1 MKKAPISFSR
11 RWLSVL
17 APGNLRHALKK
28 HSRFANLMGAS
39 AILLVIVAAV
49 VWLLSGVRSGNQV
62 RPPSASGP
70 QGVSTVANRG
80 AVVARGP
87 TVLSQPQIRAIKLP
101 PGMFLAQVPFRH
113 DPERIGS
120 PRRVPQSA
128 AGELGSMAMREPPR
142 SSDQVGA
149 RILTQRR
156 YMVHRAI
163 LPWVDFPGF
172 KLPTPGRLDAAM
184 VSISLDSL
192 NRAGLP
198 WPGCQVRNLPL
209 PGRFIT
215 ALCRDQTG
223 NIWIAT
229 EDHGVYRY
237 DPAAP
242 TGQQVTQF
250 TKQNTHGQL
259 GNNNIY
265 ALACD
270 NRGRMWAGTLNH
282 GVSVYNGRH
291 WQDYDIVQYLKHHVL
306 AGPLGNHV
314 FDLQFD
320 KYTDQMWICTEAG
333 ISIYQCSSAS
343 EDARRP
349 LSPVTF
355 ARGTWHYITRA
366 DGLPQNPDCL
376 AFAPDGT
383 VYVGTQCSGIA
394 VGTVN
399 EQRSTNNTAHIAASF
414 AGGGIPNSAPPLHL
428 PFSAPYR
435 WKAIRGPWKMPL
447 TATGKGLPGNL
458 LNNLLVE
465 PDGTVVAATDGGLAF
480 GKPASPAGHSA
491 ADWTFLRGR
500 DFTAKV
506 AGLWRPPQHWK
517 APAQK
522 LLNTLPMEDYTTAIA
537 ANKQRPMTTDL
548 WLGHRRRGI
557 DVWEYNHA
565 GKLIKR
571 LQIHEPQ
578 IGNYITSLL
587 PLPGGGMV
595 VGTYG
600 KGVSIIMLPGAS
612 VAWKKTDHASTQPYV
627 APGFAGGTAST
638 TEGPAAPDT
647 GPAIHEPKSAAAP
660 GVRQLAAL
668 YQSLVK
674 EPVSQEPTGLRVVP
688 ITDDWRTE
696 GSWLGRYGRY
706 WACLYACS
714 PPPDVG
720 DYVWGP
726 GPLALYHEEGIGP
739 HHRLH
744 DYGRYH
750 LSCGDAIRYYVTWLS
765 TAKKRVLELPE
776 VYLDQC
782 IAEHTATWKADR
794 REAEI
799 DDHGE
804 VYPMSW
810 QGPGLYIYLH
820 IPPGAYTLSLY
831 FFNKDGHSGNNRD
844 RDYVVSIIPVPA
856 GCHFGTASRPNTA
869 PLAAMRGAVQSRVV
883 NFWGGVW
890 KRFLVRGPM
899 KLAIRVAKN
908 YSFNTILQ
916 AAMLGPLS
924 EHPAPYYYGYK
935 AWQIHEKQRSGT
947 RTQLAAAWRTGQIPW
962 HRSQQFIPARR
973 DAVNTAAGNPSAN
986 SSDQHSGAMAADI
999 IQALNLLEHRNSAA
1013 WAANQRLDYTLLLRW
1028 CVANYGAIPK
1038 TFAIAGIAEKCYYHL
1053 NLFPRWEAVEQS
1065 RRVLTSRQIEKGL
1078 RWDGVH
1084 TDYRGFEFHV
1094 IRRYIWRLRHRRVAA
1109 AEN

>member
-87 TVLSQPQIRAIKLP
+87 TVLSQPQIRAIKLS

-163 LPWVDFPGF
+163 LPWVDFSGF

-320 KYTDQMWICTEAG
+320 KYTDQMWICTETG

-355 ARGTWHYITRA
+355 APGTWHYLTQA

-383 VYVGTQCSGIA
+383 VYVGTQCDGIA
-394 VGTVN
+394 IGKPASPAGRSANSNSQMATGSASGGTGDDISL
-399 EQRSTNNTAHIAASF
+399 RR
-414 AGGGIPNSAPPLHL
+414 L

-435 WKAIRGPWKMPL
+435 WSIITGSWTMPL
-447 TATGKGLPGNL
+447 TATGRGLPSNL

-491 ADWTFLRGR
+491 ANWTFLRGQ
-500 DFTAKV
+500 DFLAKV
-506 AGLWRPPQHWK
+506 RGLWKPPRHWQ
-517 APAQK
+517 APSPEV
-522 LLNTLPMEDYTTAIA
+522 LNALPMEDYTTAVA
-537 ANKQRPMTTDL
+537 FTEQRSMTNDQEIGRTHSNSQLLTSRSLSDRHRSLDTDL

-557 DVWEYNHA
+557 DVWEYNRA
-565 GKLIKR
+565 GKIIKR

-578 IGNYITSLL
+578 IGNYVTALL
-587 PLPGGGMV
+587 PLPGGAMA

-600 KGVSIIMLPGAS
+600 KGVSIVMLRGARDFWKHTSKGNKNAPAISEPRGAS
-612 VAWKKTDHASTQPYV
+612 PPTRQ
-627 APGFAGGTAST
+627 
-638 TEGPAAPDT
+638 
-647 GPAIHEPKSAAAP
+647 
-660 GVRQLAAL
+660 QLAAL
-668 YQSLVK
+668 YQYLLKNNIPSRRAGTI
-674 EPVSQEPTGLRVVP
+674 PRVIP
-688 ITDDWRTE
+688 ITDDWRTQ

-706 WACLYACS
+706 WACLFAFFS
-714 PPPDVG
+714 PPGVG
-720 DYVWGP
+720 DYVWAP
-726 GPLALYHEEGIGP
+726 GPLALDHNEGIGP
-739 HHRLH
+739 HHRPH
-744 DYGRYH
+744 DSGAYH
-750 LSCGDAIRYYVTWLS
+750 LPEGDSVRYYMTWLS

-776 VYLDQC
+776 IYLDQC
-782 IAEHTATWKADR
+782 VAAHTATWKADR
-794 REAEI
+794 RESEL

-804 VYPMSW
+804 TYPMAW
-810 QGPGLYIYLH
+810 QGPDLYVYLH

-831 FFNKDGHSGNNRD
+831 FFNKDGHSGMNRD
-844 RDYVVSIIPVPA
+844 RDYTITMIPLPA
-856 GCHFGTASRPNTA
+856 SYHFGTALQPNTA
-869 PLAAMRGAVQSRVV
+869 TLAKMRGTAQSRVLD
-883 NFWGGVW
+883 FWGGVW

-899 KLAIRVAKN
+899 KLAIRMAKN
-908 YSFNTILQ
+908 YSLNAILQ
-916 AAMLGPLS
+916 AAMLDPLAQ
-924 EHPAPYYYGYK
+924 HPAPYYYGYR
-935 AWQIHEKQRSGT
+935 AWQAHEKQRREF
-947 RTQLAAAWRTGQIPW
+947 RTQLVARWQNAQLSGDPPAETGD
-962 HRSQQFIPARR
+962 SGLASARR
-973 DAVNTAAGNPSAN
+973 ILRITNV
-986 SSDQHSGAMAADI
+986 
-999 IQALNLLEHRNSAA
+999 LEHRDTAA
-1013 WAANQRLDYTLLLRW
+1013 WTANQQLAYLSVLRW
-1028 CVANYGAIPK
+1028 CVAGYGTIPK
-1038 TFAIAGIAEKCYYHL
+1038 DGQTASVAGNCYYHL
-1053 NLFPRWEAVEQS
+1053 SLFHRWEAVEKACGM
-1065 RRVLTSRQIEKGL
+1065 LTSRQIEKAL

-1084 TDYRGFEFHV
+1084 ESYRGFEFHV
-1094 IRRYIWRLRHRRVAA
+1094 IRREVWRLQHKSVGA